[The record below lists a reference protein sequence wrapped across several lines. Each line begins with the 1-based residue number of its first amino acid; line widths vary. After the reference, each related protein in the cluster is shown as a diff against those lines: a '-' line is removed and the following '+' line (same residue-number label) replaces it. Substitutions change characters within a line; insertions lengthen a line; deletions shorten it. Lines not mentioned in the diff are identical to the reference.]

1 MFWIIIGISFL
12 ASFLVSSTL
21 KRKFAAYARV
31 PLASGLSGAEVAD
44 AMLRDHG
51 IRDVRVTTVDG
62 RLSDHYNPADRTIN
76 LSHDV
81 FNGRNAA
88 AAAVAAHETGHAV
101 QHATAYNFLKFR
113 SAMVPVLSFTNN
125 FMGILMMGGIA
136 LWYSSGIPWL
146 FGIGI
151 LLFAATTLFSF
162 ITLPVEFD
170 ASRRATEWLQ
180 QSRVVSQQEL
190 GMAENALWWAAMT
203 YVVAAL
209 GSLATLLYYLS
220 IFAGRRD

>member
-1 MFWIIIGISFL
+1 MFWIIAGISFL
-12 ASFLVSSTL
+12 ASFLVSSML
-21 KRKFAAYARV
+21 KRKFAAYSRV
-31 PLASGLSGAEVAD
+31 PLSSGLSGAEVAA

-81 FNGRNAA
+81 FQGRN

-101 QHATAYNFLKFR
+101 QHATAYRFLAFR

-125 FMGILMMGGIA
+125 FMGILMMAGIA

-170 ASRRATEWLQ
+170 ASRRATEWLSR
-180 QSRVVSQQEL
+180 SRVLNQQEQ
-190 GMAENALWWAAMT
+190 GMAKNALWWAAMT

-209 GSLATLLYYLS
+209 GSLATLVYYLS
-220 IFAGRRD
+220 IFASRRN